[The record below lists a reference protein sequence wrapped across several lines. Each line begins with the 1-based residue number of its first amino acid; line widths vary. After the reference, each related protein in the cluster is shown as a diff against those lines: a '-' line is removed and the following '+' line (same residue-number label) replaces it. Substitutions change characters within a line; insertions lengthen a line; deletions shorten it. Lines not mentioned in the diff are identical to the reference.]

1 MSKAIAS
8 TLCIFF
14 LMVETNF
21 VIGQAK
27 SEQIEEALLA
37 APEILRSAATVI
49 ARDDKG
55 VPKILRQGNFN
66 RKRYYIIYR
75 L

>member
-14 LMVETNF
+14 LMVETYF
-21 VIGQAK
+21 FIGQSK

-55 VPKILRQGNFN
+55 VPKILRQGN
-66 RKRYYIIYR
+66 RKNKVESG
-75 L
+75 